1 MPAGGPAPS
10 PSPAP
15 VNATRLAGGGGSE
28 ERTIEIQVF
37 DGRAEV
43 FRDGRKLGTTPYPL
57 KARVGERVRLTLRR
71 DGYREEPVDFTV
83 TEKKS
88 YTFTMSK

>member
-1 MPAGGPAPS
+1 DAA
-10 PSPAP
+10 
-15 VNATRLAGGGGSE
+15 

-43 FRDGRKLGTTPYPL
+43 FREGQKLGTTPYPL

-71 DGYREEPVDFTV
+71 EGYTDEPVDFTV

-88 YTFTMSK
+88 YTFTMKK

>member
-1 MPAGGPAPS
+1 MARKFWVRT
-10 PSPAP
+10 PAP
-15 VNATRLAGGGGSE
+15 VNADRLAGGGAASE
-28 ERTIEIQVF
+28 ERTIEIQVL

-43 FRDGRKLGTTPYPL
+43 FRGGEKLGTTPYPL